1 MKKQLNLAILTFLFC
16 SCSYAQDMG
25 FRTTDIGAEYQWY
38 PRGSIF
44 NLHVAFN
51 AKLNHSIQL
60 RLGYNHVPAYGVTR
74 KSQNDPNYLVYQ
86 TEQGKGWGGG
96 LGYRYY
102 FKPFPYKFFIGVRAD
117 IWVMRIDLD
126 LGPNGPYVYTT
137 GNTVIVQPA
146 LEAGYTFVIND
157 VLYITP
163 YATAG
168 FQTAFDQ
175 SSSVQYGN
183 GFVPTA
189 GISAGFRF

>member
-25 FRTTDIGAEYQWY
+25 FRTTDIGGEYQWY
-38 PRGSIF
+38 PHGSIY

-60 RLGYNHVPAYGVTR
+60 RLGYNNVPAYDAG
-74 KSQNDPNYLVYQ
+74 DH
-86 TEQGKGWGGG
+86 TEFGKGWGGG

-102 FKPFPYKFFIGVRAD
+102 FKPFPYKFFIGARAD
-117 IWVMRIDLD
+117 VWAMKIEQ
-126 LGPNGPYVYTT
+126 VYDFFDFLSTQD
-137 GNTVIVQPA
+137 NYLVLQPA
-146 LEAGYTFVIND
+146 LEAGYTFIIND
-157 VLYITP
+157 VLYITA
-163 YATAG
+163 YGSAG
-168 FQTAFDQ
+168 FQTGFDR
-175 SSSVQYGN
+175 SSTMKYGN

>member
-38 PRGSIF
+38 PRGTIY

-60 RLGYNHVPAYGVTR
+60 RLGYNHVPVFNAGSH
-74 KSQNDPNYLVYQ
+74 K
-86 TEQGKGWGGG
+86 EFGKGWGGG

-102 FKPFPYKFFIGVRAD
+102 FKPFPYKFFIGARAD
-117 IWVMRIDLD
+117 IWLMDIEEDYSPTDFGSEPDNYLVL
-126 LGPNGPYVYTT
+126 
-137 GNTVIVQPA
+137 QPA

-163 YATAG
+163 YAAAG
-168 FQTAFDQ
+168 FQTQFEGGAK
-175 SSSVQYGN
+175 YGN